1 MKLDAGRG
9 DIGVIEMN
17 HEPRNGLSALQD
29 GQTVAIIGG
38 GPGGAACA
46 IALKNLAAETG
57 IEIDVVLYEGKV
69 FRGGTHYNQCVGV
82 LSPPI
87 EKIVADELGVP
98 FPHHLVQG
106 KISSY
111 ILHSNRQKI
120 ALIDD
125 QEPSYTL
132 RRVHFDAYLLE
143 QARMR
148 GVRVIH
154 SRVTDVELRW
164 DKVGIYSESKQCQ
177 ADVVVGA
184 FGLDDGGCR
193 LFERA
198 TAHTRR
204 NSYHQPQA
212 LSSIVTKIHPRD
224 EFLREFGE
232 HIHAFLPAVPQ
243 IEFGAITPKRD
254 HLTIN
259 IAGATI
265 SSVWMDRFLELPAV
279 KHVLPKGGDL
289 LPSDSDLRE
298 NDFAYFRGRFPIS
311 VADNFYGD
319 RYVIVG
325 DAAGLVRSFKGKG
338 VNSACISGLAAA
350 KAMIRDGISKEAF
363 RSSFI
368 TDPHLQAVLNDLA
381 YGRIVRRL
389 AITSAN
395 YGFLDGVIALAKVEP
410 TLSRALLNCVSAHKP
425 YREIVRETLQ
435 PALALKLLGAIG
447 LSRLG
452 LNARLRL
459 SSGHHGVKS

>member
-1 MKLDAGRG
+1 
-9 DIGVIEMN
+9 MN
-17 HEPRNGLSALQD
+17 DGTGNSLGALQD

-38 GPGGAACA
+38 GPGGTACA
-46 IALKNLAAETG
+46 IALKNLAAERG

-69 FRGGTHYNQCVGV
+69 FRGETHYNQCVGV

-87 EKIVADELGVP
+87 ERILTQELAVP

-106 KISSY
+106 KITSY
-111 ILHSNRQKI
+111 VLHSNRQAI
-120 ALIDD
+120 ELHDD
-125 QEPSYTL
+125 QEPSHTV

-143 QARMR
+143 QAQQK

-154 SRVTDVELRW
+154 SRVTDVELRS

-184 FGLDDGGCR
+184 FGLDDGGCK

-198 TAHTRR
+198 TAQAGRG
-204 NSYHQPQA
+204 SYHQPQA
-212 LSSIVTKIHPRD
+212 LSSIVTKIHPRE
-224 EFLREFGE
+224 EFLREFGQR
-232 HIHAFLPAVPQ
+232 IHAFLPAVPQ
-243 IEFGAITPKRD
+243 IEFGAITPKQD
-254 HLTIN
+254 HLTVN
-259 IAGATI
+259 VAGAAI

-279 KHVLPKGGDL
+279 KRVLPKDSDL
-289 LPSDSDLRE
+289 LPPDSGLRE
-298 NDFAYFRGRFPIS
+298 NDFSYFRGRFPIS

-338 VNSACISGLAAA
+338 INSACISGLAAA
-350 KAMIRDGISKEAF
+350 KAMMRDGISQGAF
-363 RSSFI
+363 RSAFI
-368 TDPHLQAVLNDLA
+368 TDPHLQAILSDLV

-389 AITSAN
+389 AIVSAN
-395 YGFLDGVIALAKVEP
+395 YGFLDGVIALAKAEP
-410 TLSRALLNCVSAHKP
+410 TLSRALLNSVAAHKP

-452 LNARLRL
+452 LTVTPQPNRWRR
-459 SSGHHGVKS
+459 GVRPPRSPLWE